1 MPAKRK
7 TKAPATSKA
16 PAKKA
21 KAAAVASSTSGP
33 YKQTQIIEYL
43 SEKSELSKK
52 EVKAVMEALRELM
65 HLHLKKRGGIGEF
78 TLPGLLKVVKKIKPA
93 TKARQGTNPFTGEPM
108 VFKAKPKR
116 VQLKI
121 KPLKKLK
128 EMAE

>member
-1 MPAKRK
+1 MPVKRK
-7 TKAPATSKA
+7 TKSPARKA
-16 PAKKA
+16 PAKKT
-21 KAAAVASSTSGP
+21 KAVASKSP

-43 SEKSELSKK
+43 ADKSELSKK
-52 EVKAVMEALRELM
+52 EVKAVMEALRDLM
-65 HLHLKKRGGIGEF
+65 HLHLKKRGGMGEF

-108 VFKAKPKR
+108 VFKAKPAR

-121 KPLKKLK
+121 KALKKLK